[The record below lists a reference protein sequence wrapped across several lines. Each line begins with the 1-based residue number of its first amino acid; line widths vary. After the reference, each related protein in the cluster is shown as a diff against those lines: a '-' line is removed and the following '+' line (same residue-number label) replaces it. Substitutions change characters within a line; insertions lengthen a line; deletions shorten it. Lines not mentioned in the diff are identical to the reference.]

1 MSQEEFEKKVFDK
14 HGNDVKV
21 MGTFNGMGNPVTIK
35 CYCGKHGWS
44 EKTINAKNIFA
55 KSFTL
60 CKNCAYSN
68 RGSYTKSSDCFR
80 KLKEYCET
88 KGGKLISTKWVKSKS
103 LYRVKCENSEHPVFE
118 NSADKLMN
126 SNQWCP
132 YCCGRKGDFENEIRD
147 IVHSKNGELL
157 SEYTNALTHVKVKCK
172 EHNFIWDIYPFNI
185 KKGRWCPVC
194 NMGYG
199 EKVVYDYLTN
209 EKIKFVPQALLD
221 NKLGKDGVP
230 YRFDFGI
237 FDKKDNIDAVIEVD
251 GEYHQRELDTLEK
264 DRIKDNYC
272 KSLGVKMFRLVEYKE
287 TDKRFLD
294 YDWYYSYIE
303 QNLKDFI
310 KEYQYE
316 R

>member
-1 MSQEEFEKKVFDK
+1 M
-14 HGNDVKV
+14 
-21 MGTFNGMGNPVTIK
+21 
-35 CYCGKHGWS
+35 
-44 EKTINAKNIFA
+44 
-55 KSFTL
+55 
-60 CKNCAYSN
+60 
-68 RGSYTKSSDCFR
+68 
-80 KLKEYCET
+80 
-88 KGGKLISTKWVKSKS
+88 
-103 LYRVKCENSEHPVFE
+103 
-118 NSADKLMN
+118 
-126 SNQWCP
+126 
-132 YCCGRKGDFENEIRD
+132 
-147 IVHSKNGELL
+147 

-194 NMGYG
+194 NMGYA

-237 FDKKDNIDAVIEVD
+237 FDEKDNIAAVIEVD

-264 DRIKDNYC
+264 DRIKDDYC